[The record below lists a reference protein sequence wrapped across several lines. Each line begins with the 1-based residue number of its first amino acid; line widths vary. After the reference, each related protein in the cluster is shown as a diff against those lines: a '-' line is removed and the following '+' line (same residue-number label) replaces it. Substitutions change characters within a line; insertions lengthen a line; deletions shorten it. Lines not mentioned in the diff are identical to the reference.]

1 MIIDAVEMCDIY
13 PHLFVTYRSSS
24 YQRCCNLLMDAYQG
38 AVACKLAKVWQLRGL
53 TIRQPTEQQHSW
65 LGLGLG

>member
-38 AVACKLAKVWQLRGL
+38 AVACKLAKVLQLRVL
-53 TIRQPTEQQHSW
+53 TIRQPSNDTPGW
-65 LGLGLG
+65 G